1 MEFKFTFPPLDEALY
16 RLCYNGGSRSDK
28 AQRNGLMEME
38 KKNLREQ
45 IERIINGNLAEM
57 TISTVTWRS
66 WVSEAQEAGQE
77 AAVSPAV
84 LIERDGRCYM
94 LWKPGSLQT
103 ELLHCDASKL
113 KPKERQWL
121 EMLLWMDLSLRK
133 NTISAANADE
143 QQAVQLGQ
151 WIMERLQDKNLQAQ
165 LPDIFTWKSKL
176 FQSVVPF
183 LIVSEHSHR
192 DTPSYNSLHKLLKSY
207 FGGEITVV
215 PLTEKEWLILV
226 PESLT
231 ISNEQDDDSDENETV
246 EEMLTSFCLGLHELL
261 TTEWIGESHLSVGY
275 PCSPVMGLPM
285 IVSQLRE
292 TIYLGRT
299 FHITDTIHLPW
310 EVHLEQLVYSIP
322 DEVRKQFMNRVV
334 TKSDSFTDTETLSTL
349 ETFFQYDC
357 SVSETAKRL
366 YIHRNT
372 LLYRLDKIKQE
383 TGLDVRAFSDAVLV
397 KLILLLYKVTK

>member
-1 MEFKFTFPPLDEALY
+1 MDL
-16 RLCYNGGSRSDK
+16 
-28 AQRNGLMEME
+28 E

-45 IERIINGNLAEM
+45 IERIINESLVET
-57 TISTVTWRS
+57 TISTITWRS
-66 WVSEAQEAGQE
+66 WLAEALESGQE
-77 AAVSPAV
+77 AAVSPVV
-84 LIERDGRCYM
+84 LIERDNRCYM

-103 ELLHCDASKL
+103 ELLSCEAAKL
-113 KPKERQWL
+113 KPKERKWL
-121 EMLLWMDLSLRK
+121 EMLLWMDLSQRK
-133 NTISAANADE
+133 NVISGHADE

-151 WIMERLQDKNLQAQ
+151 WVMERMQDKNLQAQ

-183 LIVSEHSHR
+183 LLVAEHSHR

-231 ISNEQDDDSDENETV
+231 TSNEQDEDSDEKESV

-261 TTEWIGESHLSVGY
+261 TTEWVGETHLSVGY
-275 PCSPVMGLPM
+275 PCSPVMGLPSV
-285 IVSQLRE
+285 VSQLRE

-299 FHITDTIHLPW
+299 FHVTDTIHLPW

-322 DEVRKQFMNRVV
+322 DQVRKQFMNRVI
-334 TKSDSFTDTETLSTL
+334 TKSDSFTDPETLTTL

-383 TGLDVRAFSDAVLV
+383 TGLDVRAFSDAVLI